1 MESRFYTAKDIANLL
16 GVGVGKGYSL
26 IREWNKKLQQK
37 GYTTAQGR
45 VVKAYAD
52 LKLGFGIQ
60 KEDVY
65 GN

>member
-26 IREWNKKLQQK
+26 IREWNKELQQK

-52 LKLGFGIQ
+52 LKLGF
-60 KEDVY
+60 
-65 GN
+65 

>member
-1 MESRFYTAKDIANLL
+1 MEKFYTAKDVANLL

-26 IREWNKKLQQK
+26 IREWNKELQLK

-45 VVKAYAD
+45 VVKAYVD

>member
-26 IREWNKKLQQK
+26 IREWNKELQLK
-37 GYTTAQGR
+37 GYTTTQGR

>member
-1 MESRFYTAKDIANLL
+1 MESGFYTAKDIANLL

-26 IREWNKKLQQK
+26 IREWNKELQQK
-37 GYTTAQGR
+37 VYTTAQGR

>member
-1 MESRFYTAKDIANLL
+1 MERFYTAKDIANLL

-26 IREWNKKLQQK
+26 IREWNKELQQK

-45 VVKAYAD
+45 VVKVYAD

>member
-26 IREWNKKLQQK
+26 IREWNKELQLK

-45 VVKAYAD
+45 VVKAYEIGRAH
-52 LKLGFGIQ
+52 
-60 KEDVY
+60 V
-65 GN
+65 

>member
-26 IREWNKKLQQK
+26 IREWNKELQQK
-37 GYTTAQGR
+37 GYTIAQGR